1 MNEMYQKELITKLL
15 KASQEIDRIPKANYI
30 HLSEEFIQ
38 NKADEQGV
46 TFDEMVKIIENQL
59 EFKI

>member
-1 MNEMYQKELITKLL
+1 MNEFYQKELITKLS
-15 KASQEIDRIPKANYI
+15 KASQEIDRTSKANYI

-59 EFKI
+59 EFKK

>member
-1 MNEMYQKELITKLL
+1 MNEMYPKELITKLA
-15 KASQEIDRIPKANYI
+15 KIAQEIDRTSKANWI

-46 TFDEMVKIIENQL
+46 TFDEMVKIIENELKPKQ
-59 EFKI
+59 

>member
-1 MNEMYQKELITKLL
+1 MNEIYQKELVSKLL
-15 KASQEIDRIPKANYI
+15 KTSQEIDRTSKADYI

-38 NKADEQGV
+38 NKADEKGV

-59 EFKI
+59 EF

>member
-1 MNEMYQKELITKLL
+1 MYQKELVSKLL
-15 KASQEIDRIPKANYI
+15 KAAQEIDRTSKADYI

-38 NKADEQGV
+38 NKADEEGV